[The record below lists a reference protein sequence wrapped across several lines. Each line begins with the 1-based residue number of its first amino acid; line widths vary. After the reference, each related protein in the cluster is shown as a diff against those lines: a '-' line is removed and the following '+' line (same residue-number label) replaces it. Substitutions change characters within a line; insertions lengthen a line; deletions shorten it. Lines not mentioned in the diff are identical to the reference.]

1 MAKTAKQH
9 LILEEYLQ
17 DKASPWILNLPRN
30 RHVKSISLSIFL
42 ITVKC
47 YHGEVVWMNN
57 NMHFLRQA
65 SFKYQ
70 FQTSTRLASHEF
82 LSLGF
87 LVLYSTANYPKVD
100 RKWSPLS
107 TSSDPVKSRGLEYC
121 FRHGWW
127 MCWEF
132 AHRVEQW
139 INKTVSFGIFFFS
152 FCYSSIWWFVA
163 VKI

>member
-1 MAKTAKQH
+1 MAKTAKLH

-47 YHGEVVWMNN
+47 YHGEVAC
-57 NMHFLRQA
+57 LRQA
-65 SFKYQ
+65 SFLYQ

-87 LVLYSTANYPKVD
+87 LFLCSTAN
-100 RKWSPLS
+100 
-107 TSSDPVKSRGLEYC
+107 DPQSRP
-121 FRHGWW
+121 
-127 MCWEF
+127 
-132 AHRVEQW
+132 
-139 INKTVSFGIFFFS
+139 
-152 FCYSSIWWFVA
+152 
-163 VKI
+163 